1 MPPPY
6 PDITAP
12 LRAQEIEDALADLAA
27 SFPALCTR
35 TVFPTETAEGRTHS
49 YVRIANG
56 SGPNRP
62 AALIVGGV
70 HAREWAPPDAL
81 VALARN
87 LLVSYTSGTDVVF
100 PAMTV
105 TPLAGAPVR
114 YRAWRIPAAD
124 VNDIVTK
131 LDLYVLP
138 LLNPDG
144 REHDLTHLSEP
155 GWRKNR
161 SPQAG
166 GEIGVDLNRNFD
178 IIWRFEDYYD
188 VALYRARYG
197 SDPASTSPAE
207 DTYRGPSAHSE
218 VETRHLESLLDT
230 LPIHYYADVHMFGR
244 NILYSWGLEEDGD
257 DPAMHWRAPAFAGT
271 RDGLIAGDPALPS
284 GRTDYKE
291 YLPDDPP
298 HRIRSR
304 ARLIATA
311 MHDEILRSAGVD
323 PAAPASTTQRAHS
336 EYTVGQSAFLYLPVG
351 GGPNSGCSDDYACSR
366 QFALPNRQ
374 PIFAYCLE
382 TGHAEEQGFHCNYA
396 DPPGHFRKINRE
408 IHAAVTA
415 LLKVAAS
422 APLPAAGGGGGGG
435 GCLIATAALG
445 HPDHPDV
452 RYLRHLRDERL
463 RASPRGARIADT
475 LDRVYYSFS
484 PAVARWLRR
493 HRRARTAVRVG
504 LIRPLAA
511 TLRLFLGPR
520 RTPAPSRTASA
531 GEPPPSRTAS
541 AGEPSPSRTA
551 SAGAPP
557 PSRTASAGAPPPGRT
572 AAAAGP
578 PGGRRDGTDP
588 GGGS

>member
-35 TVFPTETAEGRTHS
+35 TVFPAETAGGRTHS

-81 VALARN
+81 VTLARN
-87 LLVSYTSGTDVVF
+87 LLVSYTSGTDIVF

-105 TPLAGAPVR
+105 TPLVGAPVR

-131 LDLYVLP
+131 LDVYILP

-197 SDPASTSPAE
+197 SDPASTSPAD

-271 RDGLIAGDPALPS
+271 RDGLIAGDPALPA

-304 ARLIATA
+304 ARMIATA

-323 PAAPASTTQRAHS
+323 PAAPVSASQRAHS

-366 QFALPNRQ
+366 QFVLANRQ
-374 PIFAYCLE
+374 PIFAYTLE

-415 LLKVAAS
+415 LLRVAARS
-422 APLPAAGGGGGGG
+422 PLPASGGGGG

-452 RYLRHLRDERL
+452 RYLRHLRDGRL
-463 RASPRGARIADT
+463 RATPRGARAADA

-484 PAVARWLRR
+484 PAVARLLRR

-504 LIRPLAA
+504 LIRPLVA
-511 TLRLFLGPR
+511 TLRLILGPD
-520 RTPAPSRTASA
+520 RTPGPAASVGESPPWRSASA
-531 GEPPPSRTAS
+531 T
-541 AGEPSPSRTA
+541 
-551 SAGAPP
+551 GA
-557 PSRTASAGAPPPGRT
+557 PPGRT
-572 AAAAGP
+572 VAAAEP
-578 PGGRRDGTDP
+578 PPHGHGGTEP
-588 GGGS
+588 GGGR

>member
-35 TVFPTETAEGRTHS
+35 TVFPTETAGGRTHS

-62 AALIVGGV
+62 AALVVGGV

-81 VALARN
+81 VTLARN

-105 TPLAGAPVR
+105 TPLVGAPVR

-131 LDLYVLP
+131 LDLYILP

-197 SDPASTSPAE
+197 SDPASTSPAD

-271 RDGLIAGDPALPS
+271 RDGLIAGDPALPA

-304 ARLIATA
+304 ARMIATA
-311 MHDEILRSAGVD
+311 MHDGILRSAGVD

-382 TGHAEEQGFHCNYA
+382 AGHAEEQGFHCNYA

-435 GCLIATAALG
+435 GPCLIATATLG
-445 HPDHPDV
+445 RPDHPDV

-463 RASPRGARIADT
+463 RATPRGARAADA

-484 PAVARWLRR
+484 PAVARLLRR

-504 LIRPLAA
+504 LIRPLVAA
-511 TLRLFLGPR
+511 LRLLLGPER
-520 RTPAPSRTASA
+520 APIPRRTASA
-531 GEPPPSRTAS
+531 GS
-541 AGEPSPSRTA
+541 
-551 SAGAPP
+551 
-557 PSRTASAGAPPPGRT
+557 PPPGRT
-572 AAAAGP
+572 TSVDGAPPGRSTSVGGP
-578 PGGRRDGTDP
+578 PGGRRGGTGP
-588 GGGS
+588 GGGR